1 MNKILITTSSFGLH
15 DTAPLDRLKDSGFEV
30 VINPYGRKLTEKEVS
45 SLLET
50 HAPVGIIAGV
60 EPLTASVL
68 QKTSGLK
75 VISRCGIGLDSVDT
89 QSAEQMGIVVTNTPD
104 APTIP
109 VAELTVGLILS
120 LLRRIHRSDSA
131 IRDGRWHRPMGRLVF
146 GQTVGII
153 GCGRIGSYVAKLL
166 APFKCRILG
175 YDSYKHLDHDL
186 SDCSDS
192 EICDSGRSYCYKPSD
207 LTCLVSESDI
217 ITLHIPYSTEN
228 HHFINRER
236 IETMKK
242 GACLINA
249 ARGGLVDEDALYD
262 ALKSEHLGGAA
273 IDSFEQEPYSGNL
286 KELDNVLMTGHIGS
300 YAAEGRVIMENQSVD
315 NLLRELKKAGIKN

>member
-1 MNKILITTSSFGLH
+1 MNKRTWPDLATTNNENEILHFHGKVLITTSSFGLH

-30 VINPYGRKLTEKEVS
+30 VMNPYNRKLTEKEVS

-109 VAELTVGLILS
+109 VAELTLGLILS
-120 LLRRIHRSDSA
+120 LLRKIHRSDSA
-131 IRDGRWHRPMGRLVF
+131 IRNGQWHRPMGNLLF
-146 GQTVGII
+146 GKTVGII
-153 GCGRIGSYVAKLL
+153 GCGRIGSYVAQLL

-175 YDSYKHLDHDL
+175 YDAYSHDNTYL
-186 SDCSDS
+186 HSDS
-192 EICDSGRSYCYKPSD
+192 NFSGSSLLSCHKPSSFQASSSQPSCCHSFPYQPSN
-207 LTCLVSESDI
+207 LNILLAESDI

-228 HHFINRER
+228 H
-236 IETMKK
+236 
-242 GACLINA
+242 
-249 ARGGLVDEDALYD
+249 
-262 ALKSEHLGGAA
+262 
-273 IDSFEQEPYSGNL
+273 
-286 KELDNVLMTGHIGS
+286 
-300 YAAEGRVIMENQSVD
+300 
-315 NLLRELKKAGIKN
+315 